1 MNDFVKK
8 YIKRMDEKAKYVK
21 MKGVFPKASFTHSS
35 MYGSYPCD
43 CEVLKHGTKKS
54 VIRYIDPWSEEI
66 SSQTIATEDLTMK
79 KIKSKVENHKDDG
92 MTTMTISI
100 DRDLY
105 FKVLQACI
113 DRQET
118 IDEFFAAAIKN
129 IVDRYKEAK
138 KDPAKMKALKADIEK
153 AKKV

>member
-8 YIKRMDEKAKYVK
+8 YMKDIKDKAKYIK

-43 CEVLKHGTKKS
+43 CEVLKHGANKS
-54 VIRYIDPWSEEI
+54 IIRYTDPWSEEVD
-66 SSQTIATEDLTMK
+66 SQTIDTTELTMK
-79 KIKSKVENHKDDG
+79 KEKKEND
-92 MTTMTISI
+92 MVSMSINI

-118 IDEFFAAAIKN
+118 IDEFFAAAIKSLLE
-129 IVDRYKEAK
+129 RYEEAK
-138 KDPAKMKALKADIEK
+138 KKGPKALKALKKEIKD
-153 AKKV
+153 ASKKV